1 MFRGAGMKTL
11 IACLI
16 LVITAVYVVNA
27 DACVGRTIHLGIV
40 APNERLL
47 AEMTSLMISERTG
60 SSVTIDVYRDS
71 KELYTAVK
79 QGKVNIIL
87 ENTERASGLLAKS
100 RGGAVAGFDAIKSE
114 YSRSLNMSW
123 LAPIG
128 GTPQYAPVLT
138 METLSNYPALPKL
151 LNKLA
156 GVLQNDTYS
165 KMVRPGDSV
174 ERTRNAAKE
183 FLKHRKLI

>member
-1 MFRGAGMKTL
+1 MKKL
-11 IACLI
+11 IAC
-16 LVITAVYVVNA
+16 VIMVIAAAYVVGEGY
-27 DACVGRTIHLGIV
+27 ACVGRTIHLGIV
-40 APNERLL
+40 THNERLL

-60 SSVTIDVYRDS
+60 SSVKIDVYRDS

-87 ENTERASGLLAKS
+87 ENTERASDLLAKAK
-100 RGGAVAGFDAIKSE
+100 GAAVVGFDAIKSE
-114 YSRSLNMSW
+114 YLRTLNMTW

-128 GTPQYAPVLT
+128 GTPPYAPVLT
-138 METLSNYPALPKL
+138 TDTLSNYPALPKL

-165 KMVRPGDSV
+165 KLVRPGDSV
-174 ERTRNAAKE
+174 EHTRKVAKE
-183 FLKHRKLI
+183 FLKNRKLI